1 MQIII
6 ELSTYSVFIPGI
18 IGMLRWKVMDRSFR
32 PFIMLIWLGCFSE
45 VLLSII
51 IKLGYYTIPEVN
63 VYFLIEALVIL
74 WFLNK
79 QWLFERQPA
88 WMPVLAF
95 MFCGA
100 WVFETL
106 IWKSIAVYAAYYR
119 VATSFIIVL
128 LSITALNQF
137 LLSFTKSL
145 FQESRFF
152 IYTGFI
158 LYFTLSVLINA
169 FLLKGVDMSKFVLNI
184 QVIHLVINIITNLL
198 YGIAALH
205 IPKQPFLNQMKSLSK
220 QIRA

>member
-1 MQIII
+1 
-6 ELSTYSVFIPGI
+6 
-18 IGMLRWKVMDRSFR
+18 MDRSFR
-32 PFIMLIWLGCFSE
+32 PFVVLIWLGCFSE
-45 VLLSII
+45 ILLGII
-51 IKLGYYTIPEVN
+51 IKLGYYTIPEAN
-63 VYFLIEALVIL
+63 VYFLIEALIIL
-74 WFLNK
+74 WFLCK
-79 QWLFERQPA
+79 QRLFERQPA

-100 WVFETL
+100 WILETL
-106 IWKSIAVYAAYYR
+106 IWKSIADYAAYYR

-184 QVIHLVINIITNLL
+184 QVIHLVVNIITNLL

-205 IPKQPFLNQMKSLSK
+205 IPKQPFLNQMKPLSK

>member
-79 QWLFERQPA
+79 QRLFERQPA

-106 IWKSIAVYAAYYR
+106 IWKSIADYAAYYR
-119 VATSFIIVL
+119 IATSFIIVL
-128 LSITALNQF
+128 MSITALNQF
-137 LLSFTKSL
+137 LLRFTESL
-145 FQESRFF
+145 LQESRFF

-158 LYFTLSVLINA
+158 LYFTLSVLINSF
-169 FLLKGVDMSKFVLNI
+169 FLQGVDMSKFLFNI
-184 QVIHLVINIITNLL
+184 QLIHVVVNLIANIF
-198 YGIAALH
+198 YSIAALH
-205 IPKQPFLNQMKSLSK
+205 IPKQPFINQMKPPLK